1 MPISNGKQW
10 ACPTLF
16 PFLQKKADLP
26 FTSLQFQLYLYLSTS
41 KCIYPNYKMFFL
53 NLTKCICQNLSHI
66 ISFSGNET
74 LSGLLLH
81 CNSTIAYI
89 CQNKNVPIQITTCIF
104 LNLTKC
110 ICPTLFPFLATKLNL
125 VSYCAA
131 ILLFLNSA
139 LCSVHTSSPYTA
151 AGCFIYIL

>member
-1 MPISNGKQW
+1 MVNNGPAPHYFLFCRRKQICHLLRCNSN
-10 ACPTLF
+10 
-16 PFLQKKADLP
+16 
-26 FTSLQFQLYLYLSTS
+26 FTYTCQHLNVFIQIT
-41 KCIYPNYKMFFL
+41 KCFFL

-131 ILLFLNSA
+131 ILLFFNSA